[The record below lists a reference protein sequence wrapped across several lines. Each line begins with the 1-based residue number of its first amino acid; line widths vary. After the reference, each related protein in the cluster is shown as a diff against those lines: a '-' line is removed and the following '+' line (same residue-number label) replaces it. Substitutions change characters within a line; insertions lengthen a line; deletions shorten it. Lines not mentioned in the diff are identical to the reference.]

1 MDKAKILKIVKRQ
14 EFIVAAFSLLV
25 FIFFSLFSDNFYTPT
40 NLRLILQQYAVNGIC
55 VLGIS
60 IVIILN
66 GIDLSAGAIL
76 AMAGAVSGTMVKSG
90 VPVILCILAGVALG
104 MLFSFINAL
113 IITKCRVPAIV
124 TTIATNYLFRGLIV
138 VITGGYWVNEFPKA
152 FTRIGAGRLFGISNV
167 FWMAVLPLI
176 VMTVFMKYFNTG
188 RKIYAVGTNPQGAD
202 LSGIS
207 SDRIQ
212 LIGYTICGA
221 LIGFAGVMYA
231 SSYGA
236 INPSSTGT
244 TLGTTVLAAALAGGV
259 NFGGKG
265 TLLGG
270 AIGMLMITII
280 NNGLIQIKVSEYWV
294 DAITGAIILIALVLN
309 VLNAREKRKGDN

>member
-1 MDKAKILKIVKRQ
+1 
-14 EFIVAAFSLLV
+14 
-25 FIFFSLFSDNFYTPT
+25 
-40 NLRLILQQYAVNGIC
+40 
-55 VLGIS
+55 
-60 IVIILN
+60 
-66 GIDLSAGAIL
+66 
-76 AMAGAVSGTMVKSG
+76 MA
-90 VPVILCILAGVALG
+90 

-138 VITGGYWVNEFPKA
+138 VITGGYWVNQFPKA
-152 FTRIGAGRLFGISNV
+152 FTRIGAGRLFGISNL
-167 FWMAVLPLI
+167 FWMAMLLLI

-231 SSYGA
+231 S
-236 INPSSTGT
+236 
-244 TLGTTVLAAALAGGV
+244 
-259 NFGGKG
+259 
-265 TLLGG
+265 
-270 AIGMLMITII
+270 II

>member
-1 MDKAKILKIVKRQ
+1 MAIPSAAPLSNLSEELKI
-14 EFIVAAFSLLV
+14 I
-25 FIFFSLFSDNFYTPT
+25 
-40 NLRLILQQYAVNGIC
+40 
-55 VLGIS
+55 
-60 IVIILN
+60 
-66 GIDLSAGAIL
+66 
-76 AMAGAVSGTMVKSG
+76 
-90 VPVILCILAGVALG
+90 
-104 MLFSFINAL
+104 
-113 IITKCRVPAIV
+113 
-124 TTIATNYLFRGLIV
+124 
-138 VITGGYWVNEFPKA
+138 
-152 FTRIGAGRLFGISNV
+152 
-167 FWMAVLPLI
+167 
-176 VMTVFMKYFNTG
+176 
-188 RKIYAVGTNPQGAD
+188 
-202 LSGIS
+202 
-207 SDRIQ
+207 
-212 LIGYTICGA
+212 
-221 LIGFAGVMYA
+221 IGFAGVMYA